1 MKVRWRRNAQSD
13 LAEIDAHIRQ
23 DNPQS
28 SSRIISAIRK
38 ETVQLARTPLVG
50 RPGRVGNTRELVMT
64 KLPFIVAYQV
74 TPSTVEIL
82 AVIHTA
88 RLWPETFAE

>member
-1 MKVRWRRNAQSD
+1 M
-13 LAEIDAHIRQ
+13 
-23 DNPQS
+23 
-28 SSRIISAIRK
+28 
-38 ETVQLARTPLVG
+38 QLARTPLVG